1 MTTMTDPATRPSEV
15 RVHPL
20 RWLGQRDRGFAALR
34 RATRAAIIMPA
45 MFALGD
51 KVIGNPQVA
60 TFAAFGSFAMLL
72 LVDFGGSM
80 AERLQAEAALA
91 VTGGV
96 FVCLATLASQTVWLA
111 AVAMAV
117 AGFGV
122 IFAGVVSSVL
132 AGATT
137 ALLLAF
143 ILPVSLAAPASA
155 VPDRLAGWG
164 MAAGVALVATALLW
178 PAPVRDRLRDAA
190 AAACRALAARLRA
203 GVAYHLSRMAGQ
215 FAPDRDHAA
224 AQADQ
229 AVEALRSAFLATPY
243 RPTGL
248 STPARTTVRLVDELI
263 WLNSIVIQPGLHRGG
278 VHRAALVVREAAA
291 AVLGRAADLLE
302 TRGGSSDEL
311 GAALTELAA
320 AHAKMQE
327 GVTAGLPVWSLRP
340 ASDPAV
346 AGPLVGPGPSVGD
359 PAAGGEP
366 VSEFITSLDPAF
378 RAEELS
384 YAVSLIARTAGLTAA
399 AERRSWRDR
408 WLGRQPEGVPGTLSA
423 ARERI
428 TSYLE
433 PHSVWLH
440 NSLRGAAGLGLAVLA
455 ARLAGVQH
463 SFWVVLGALSVLRSN
478 ALNTGQD
485 AVRAMLGTVAGFI
498 VGAAL
503 LVGIG
508 TNTTLLWFLLPLAV
522 FLAGVAPAC
531 ISFAGGQAAF
541 TLTVVILFSI
551 LQPTGWRVGLVRIE
565 DVAIGVGVS
574 LAVGVLFW
582 PRGAAP
588 ALRQALA
595 QAYADGAGYL
605 ASTVRS
611 GMSSGDPGIPAL
623 PAVAGDAARAAAASR
638 RLDDAF
644 RTYLA
649 ERGAKRLPLADV
661 AGLVTG
667 VAGLRLEA
675 DAVLDLWR
683 ADDGRA
689 GGDVAAARQEILG
702 IADRVT
708 GWYDGLAT
716 TLITGGELPQPLAA
730 DKAADGRLIRAVRR
744 DLLDNDGRATAT
756 AVRIIWTGDHL
767 DVICRQQA
775 AIISPARDA
784 HADTRHPRPRAQAGA
799 ERDPA
804 KDEHEESTEND
815 AEQHRRADPPRLRRM
830 APGRQGPGRR
840 GHGRPLRARW
850 GARDPGRAG
859 PVA

>member
-1 MTTMTDPATRPSEV
+1 MPDMRPPHL
-15 RVHPL
+15 RPL

-34 RATRAAIIMPA
+34 RATRTAIVMPA

-72 LVDFGGSM
+72 LVDFGGPM
-80 AERLQAEAALA
+80 AERLQAQAALA

-96 FVCLATLASQTVWLA
+96 FVCLATLASQTAWLA

-117 AGFGV
+117 VGFGV

-137 ALLLAF
+137 SLLLAF

-164 MAAGVALVATALLW
+164 MAGGVALVATALLW
-178 PAPVRDRLRDAA
+178 PAPARDRLRGAA

-203 GVAYHLSRMAGQ
+203 GVAYLLSGMDEQ
-215 FAPDRDHAA
+215 FALDRDHAV

-263 WLNSIVIQPGLHRGG
+263 WLNSIVIQPGLHRDG
-278 VHRAALVVREAAA
+278 VNRAALRVKEAAA
-291 AVLGRAADLLE
+291 AVLGRAADLLDS
-302 TRGGSSDEL
+302 RGGSSEEL
-311 GAALTELAA
+311 DAALAELAA

-327 GVTAGLPVWSLRP
+327 GVTADLPVRSLRP
-340 ASDPAV
+340 AS
-346 AGPLVGPGPSVGD
+346 D

-384 YAVSLIARTAGLTAA
+384 YAVSLIARNVELTAA
-399 AERRSWRDR
+399 AERRSWRER

-455 ARLAGVQH
+455 ARLTGVQH

-485 AVRAMLGTVAGFI
+485 AVRAVLGTVAGFI

-503 LVGIG
+503 LIGIG

-522 FLAGVAPAC
+522 FLAGVAPAV

-541 TLTVVILFSI
+541 TLTLVILFNI
-551 LQPTGWRVGLVRIE
+551 IQPTGWRVGLVRIE
-565 DVAIGVGVS
+565 DIAIGVGVS
-574 LAVGVLFW
+574 LVVGVLFW

-595 QAYADGAGYL
+595 EAYADGAGYL

-611 GMSSGDPGIPAL
+611 GTVTRRPGHARTPRSGRRRCPGRC
-623 PAVAGDAARAAAASR
+623 V
-638 RLDDAF
+638 
-644 RTYLA
+644 
-649 ERGAKRLPLADV
+649 
-661 AGLVTG
+661 
-667 VAGLRLEA
+667 
-675 DAVLDLWR
+675 
-683 ADDGRA
+683 
-689 GGDVAAARQEILG
+689 
-702 IADRVT
+702 IA
-708 GWYDGLAT
+708 
-716 TLITGGELPQPLAA
+716 
-730 DKAADGRLIRAVRR
+730 
-744 DLLDNDGRATAT
+744 
-756 AVRIIWTGDHL
+756 
-767 DVICRQQA
+767 
-775 AIISPARDA
+775 PAR
-784 HADTRHPRPRAQAGA
+784 
-799 ERDPA
+799 
-804 KDEHEESTEND
+804 
-815 AEQHRRADPPRLRRM
+815 
-830 APGRQGPGRR
+830 
-840 GHGRPLRARW
+840 
-850 GARDPGRAG
+850 
-859 PVA
+859 

>member
-1 MTTMTDPATRPSEV
+1 MPEMRLAYL
-15 RVHPL
+15 HPL

-51 KVIGNPQVA
+51 KVIGNPQLA

-72 LVDFGGSM
+72 LVDFGGPM
-80 AERLQAEAALA
+80 AERLQAQAALA
-91 VTGGV
+91 VTGGL
-96 FVCLATLASQTVWLA
+96 FVCLATLASQTAWLA

-155 VPDRLAGWG
+155 VPGRLAGWG
-164 MAAGVALVATALLW
+164 MAAGAALVATALLW
-178 PAPVRDRLRDAA
+178 PAPARDRLRGAA
-190 AAACRALAARLRA
+190 AAACWALAALLHA
-203 GVAYHLSRMAGQ
+203 GVAFHLSGMDGQ
-215 FAPDRDHAA
+215 FALDRDHAV

-229 AVEALRSAFLATPY
+229 AVEALRTAFLATPY

-263 WLNSIVIQPGLHRGG
+263 WLNSIVIQPGLHRDG
-278 VHRAALVVREAAA
+278 VHRAALRVRQAAA
-291 AVLGRAADLLE
+291 AVLDRAAELLGS
-302 TRGGSSDEL
+302 RGGSSDEL
-311 GAALTELAA
+311 DAALTELAA

-327 GVTAGLPVWSLRP
+327 GVTAGLPDRSIRP
-340 ASDPAV
+340 ARDPAV
-346 AGPLVGPGPSVGD
+346 AGPLAEPEPPASD
-359 PAAGGEP
+359 PAPGGEL
-366 VSEFITSLDPAF
+366 VGEFITSLDPAF

-384 YAVSLIARTAGLTAA
+384 YAVSLIARNVGLTAA
-399 AERRSWRDR
+399 AERRSWRER

-455 ARLAGVQH
+455 ARLTGVQH
-463 SFWVVLGALSVLRSN
+463 AFWLVLGALSVLRSN
-478 ALNTGQD
+478 ALNTGQE
-485 AVRAMLGTVAGFI
+485 AVRAMAGTVAGFI

-522 FLAGVAPAC
+522 FLAGVAPAV

-541 TLTVVILFSI
+541 TLTVVILFNI
-551 LQPTGWRVGLVRIE
+551 IQPAGWRVGLVRIE
-565 DVAIGVGVS
+565 DVALGVGVS
-574 LAVGVLFW
+574 LVVGVLFW

-595 QAYADGAGYL
+595 EAYADGAGYL
-605 ASTVRS
+605 ADTVRS
-611 GMSSGDPGIPAL
+611 GMSRSDPAAPAVPAL
-623 PAVAGDAARAAAASR
+623 AGDAARAAAASR

-644 RTYLA
+644 RTFLA

-667 VAGLRLEA
+667 VVGLRLEA

-683 ADDGRA
+683 GEDGPS

-702 IADRVT
+702 TADRASRV
-708 GWYDGLAT
+708 GT
-716 TLITGGELPQPLAA
+716 T
-730 DKAADGRLIRAVRR
+730 V
-744 DLLDNDGRATAT
+744 
-756 AVRIIWTGDHL
+756 
-767 DVICRQQA
+767 
-775 AIISPARDA
+775 S
-784 HADTRHPRPRAQAGA
+784 RP
-799 ERDPA
+799 
-804 KDEHEESTEND
+804 S
-815 AEQHRRADPPRLRRM
+815 
-830 APGRQGPGRR
+830 
-840 GHGRPLRARW
+840 
-850 GARDPGRAG
+850 
-859 PVA
+859 

>member
-1 MTTMTDPATRPSEV
+1 MPDMRPPHL
-15 RVHPL
+15 RPL

-34 RATRAAIIMPA
+34 RATRTAIIMPA

-72 LVDFGGSM
+72 LVDFGGPM
-80 AERLQAEAALA
+80 TERLQAQAALA

-96 FVCLATLASQTVWLA
+96 FVCLATLASQAAWLA
-111 AVAMAV
+111 AVAMTV

-155 VPDRLAGWG
+155 VPGRLAGWG
-164 MAAGVALVATALLW
+164 MAAGAALVATALLW
-178 PAPVRDRLRDAA
+178 PAPARDRLRGAA

-203 GVAYHLSRMAGQ
+203 GVAYLLSGMDEQSAL
-215 FAPDRDHAA
+215 DRDHAA

-263 WLNSIVIQPGLHRGG
+263 WLNSIVIQPGLHRDG
-278 VHRAALVVREAAA
+278 VNRAALRVKEAAG
-291 AVLGRAADLLE
+291 AVLDRASDLLDS
-302 TRGGSSDEL
+302 RGGSSDEL
-311 GAALTELAA
+311 DAALTELAA
-320 AHAKMQE
+320 AHAKLQE
-327 GVTAGLPVWSLRP
+327 GATAGLRVRSLRP
-340 ASDPAV
+340 ASE
-346 AGPLVGPGPSVGD
+346 

-366 VSEFITSLDPAF
+366 AAEFITSLDPAF

-399 AERRSWRDR
+399 AERRSWRER

-440 NSLRGAAGLGLAVLA
+440 NSVRGAAGLGLAVLA
-455 ARLAGVQH
+455 ARLTGVQH

-485 AVRAMLGTVAGFI
+485 AVRAILGTVAGFI
-498 VGAAL
+498 AGAAL
-503 LVGIG
+503 LAGIG

-541 TLTVVILFSI
+541 TLTLVILFNI
-551 LQPTGWRVGLVRIE
+551 IQPNGWRVGLVRIE
-565 DVAIGVGVS
+565 DVALGAGVS
-574 LAVGVLFW
+574 LIVGVLFW

-588 ALRQALA
+588 ALRRALA
-595 QAYADGAGYL
+595 EAYADGAGYL

-611 GMSSGDPGIPAL
+611 GMSPGDPGTSARSAL
-623 PAVAGDAARAAAASR
+623 PGDAARSAAASR

-649 ERGAKRLPLADV
+649 ERGAKPVPLADV

-683 ADDGRA
+683 GADGQA
-689 GGDVAAARQEILG
+689 GGDAAAARHEILG
-702 IADRVT
+702 TAARVT
-708 GWYDGLAT
+708 GWYDGLAST
-716 TLITGGELPQPLAA
+716 MITGGELPQPLAH
-730 DKAADGRLIRAVRR
+730 DTAADGRLVLAVRR
-744 DLLDNDGRATAT
+744 DLLDNDGTASAT
-756 AVRIIWTGDHL
+756 AVQMIWTGDHL
-767 DVICRQQA
+767 DVVRRLQA
-775 AIISPARDA
+775 AIISPARA
-784 HADTRHPRPRAQAGA
+784 TAGQIAGGRTIPPLPRRFLAL
-799 ERDPA
+799 
-804 KDEHEESTEND
+804 
-815 AEQHRRADPPRLRRM
+815 LR
-830 APGRQGPGRR
+830 
-840 GHGRPLRARW
+840 
-850 GARDPGRAG
+850 
-859 PVA
+859 

>member
-1 MTTMTDPATRPSEV
+1 MECLDVEGGLLHMPEMRLAHLHPV
-15 RVHPL
+15 R
-20 RWLGQRDRGFAALR
+20 WFGQRDRGFAALR
-34 RATRAAIIMPA
+34 RAARTAIIMPA
-45 MFALGD
+45 MFAIGD
-51 KVIGNPQVA
+51 KVIGNPQIA

-72 LVDFGGSM
+72 LVDFGGPM

-96 FVCLATLASQTVWLA
+96 FVCLATLASQTAWLA

-117 AGFGV
+117 VGFCV

-164 MAAGVALVATALLW
+164 MAAGAALLATALLW
-178 PAPVRDRLRDAA
+178 PAPERDRLRGAA
-190 AAACRALAARLRA
+190 AAACRALGVRLRA
-203 GVAYHLSRMAGQ
+203 GVAYLLSGMDEQSTR
-215 FAPDRDHAA
+215 DRDHAA

-229 AVEALRSAFLATPY
+229 AVEALRTAFLATPY

-263 WLNSIVIQPGLHRGG
+263 WLNSIVIQPGLHRDG
-278 VHRAALVVREAAA
+278 VNRAALRVKEAAA
-291 AVLGRAADLLE
+291 AVLDRAADLLDA
-302 TRGGSSDEL
+302 RGGSSDEL
-311 GAALTELAA
+311 DAALTELAA

-327 GVTAGLPVWSLRP
+327 GVTADLPVRSPGP
-340 ASDPAV
+340 ASDPA
-346 AGPLVGPGPSVGD
+346 P
-359 PAAGGEP
+359 GGER

-384 YAVSLIARTAGLTAA
+384 FAVSLIARNAGLTAA

-408 WLGRQPEGVPGTLSA
+408 WLGRQPAGVPGTLSA

-455 ARLAGVQH
+455 ARLTGVQH
-463 SFWVVLGALSVLRSN
+463 SFWVVLGALSVLRST

-485 AVRAMLGTVAGFI
+485 AVRALLGTVAGFI

-503 LVGIG
+503 LVAIG
-508 TNTTLLWFLLPLAV
+508 TNTALLWFLLPLAV
-522 FLAGVAPAC
+522 FFAGVAPAV

-541 TLTVVILFSI
+541 TIILVILFNLI
-551 LQPTGWRVGLVRIE
+551 QPTGWRVGLVRIE
-565 DVAIGVGVS
+565 DVAIGAGVS
-574 LAVGVLFW
+574 LVVGVLFW

-588 ALRQALA
+588 ALRRALA
-595 QAYADGAGYL
+595 QGYADGAGYL

-611 GMSSGDPGIPAL
+611 GVSRGDPGAPAPPAL
-623 PAVAGDAARAAAASR
+623 ADDAARAAAASR

-649 ERGAKRLPLADV
+649 ERGTKRFPLADV

-683 ADDGRA
+683 GDDGQA
-689 GGDVAAARQEILG
+689 GDNMAAARREILG
-702 IADRVT
+702 AADRVT
-708 GWYDGLAT
+708 TWYDDLAAT
-716 TLITGGELPQPLAA
+716 MISGGEVPQPLAH
-730 DKAADGRLIRAVRR
+730 DQVADGRLVQAVRH
-744 DLLDNDGRATAT
+744 DLLGNDGTASTT
-756 AVRIIWTGDHL
+756 AVRMIWTDDHL
-767 DVICRQQA
+767 DVVRRLQA
-775 AIISPARDA
+775 AIISPARA
-784 HADTRHPRPRAQAGA
+784 TAAQA
-799 ERDPA
+799 
-804 KDEHEESTEND
+804 
-815 AEQHRRADPPRLRRM
+815 ADSRIIPPLRR
-830 APGRQGPGRR
+830 GFRTL
-840 GHGRPLRARW
+840 LR
-850 GARDPGRAG
+850 
-859 PVA
+859 

>member
-1 MTTMTDPATRPSEV
+1 MEGGLSHMPDMWLA
-15 RVHPL
+15 RVHPV

-51 KVIGNPQVA
+51 KVIGNPQLA

-80 AERLQAEAALA
+80 AERFQAQAALA

-117 AGFGV
+117 VGFCV

-155 VPDRLAGWG
+155 VPDRLAGWA
-164 MAAGVALVATALLW
+164 MAGGVALVATTLLW
-178 PAPVRDRLRDAA
+178 PAPARDRLRGPA

-203 GVAYHLSRMAGQ
+203 GIAYMLSGMDEQ
-215 FAPDRDHAA
+215 FALDRDHAA
-224 AQADQ
+224 AEAAQ

-248 STPARTTVRLVDELI
+248 STPARTTVRLVDQLS
-263 WLNSIVIQPGLHRGG
+263 WLNSIVIRPGLHRDGG
-278 VHRAALVVREAAA
+278 SREALRVKEAAA
-291 AVLGRAADLLE
+291 AVLDRAADLLDS
-302 TRGGSSDEL
+302 RGGSSDEL
-311 GAALTELAA
+311 DAALTELAA
-320 AHAKMQE
+320 AHAKME
-327 GVTAGLPVWSLRP
+327 ESVMVDLPVWSRPP
-340 ASDPAV
+340 ASDPA
-346 AGPLVGPGPSVGD
+346 AGEE
-359 PAAGGEP
+359 PA
-366 VSEFITSLDPAF
+366 SEFITSLDPAF
-378 RAEELS
+378 RAQELS
-384 YAVSLIARTAGLTAA
+384 YAVSLIARNVELTAA
-399 AERRSWRDR
+399 AERRSWQER

-423 ARERI
+423 ARERV

-455 ARLAGVQH
+455 ARLTGVQH
-463 SFWVVLGALSVLRSN
+463 AFWVVLGALSVLRSN
-478 ALNTGQD
+478 ALSTGQD
-485 AVRAMLGTVAGFI
+485 AVRAMLGTVAGFVI
-498 VGAAL
+498 GAAL
-503 LVGIG
+503 LVAIG
-508 TNTTLLWFLLPLAV
+508 TSTTLLWFLLPLAV
-522 FLAGVAPAC
+522 FLAGVAPAV

-541 TLTVVILFSI
+541 TLTLVILFNI
-551 LQPTGWRVGLVRIE
+551 IQPTGWRIGLVRIE
-565 DVAIGVGVS
+565 DIAIGVGVS
-574 LAVGVLFW
+574 LVVGILFW

-595 QAYADGAGYL
+595 AAYADGAGYL
-605 ASTVRS
+605 ASTVRF
-611 GMSSGDPGIPAL
+611 GMSRGDAGAPAL
-623 PAVAGDAARAAAASR
+623 PAVGDATRAAAASR

-649 ERGAKRLPLADV
+649 ERGTKQLPLADV

-667 VAGLRLEA
+667 ALGLRLEA

-683 ADDGRA
+683 GDDGQA
-689 GGDVAAARQEILG
+689 GGDVAAAQHEILG
-702 IADRVT
+702 TAERVT
-708 GWYDGLAT
+708 GWYDDLAT
-716 TLITGGELPQPLAA
+716 VVITGGELPRPIGQDEAA
-730 DKAADGRLIRAVRR
+730 DSRLVRAVRR
-744 DLLDNDGRATAT
+744 DLLGNDGRASAT

-767 DVICRQQA
+767 DVVRRLQA
-775 AIISPARDA
+775 AIISPARA
-784 HADTRHPRPRAQAGA
+784 TAGP
-799 ERDPA
+799 PA
-804 KDEHEESTEND
+804 GG
-815 AEQHRRADPPRLRRM
+815 RVIPPPPRRFLALRR
-830 APGRQGPGRR
+830 
-840 GHGRPLRARW
+840 
-850 GARDPGRAG
+850 
-859 PVA
+859 

>member
-1 MTTMTDPATRPSEV
+1 MPDMRP
-15 RVHPL
+15 VHFNPL

-34 RATRAAIIMPA
+34 RATRTAIIMPA

-51 KVIGNPQVA
+51 KVIGNPQLA

-72 LVDFGGSM
+72 LVDFGGPM
-80 AERLQAEAALA
+80 AERLQAQAALV

-96 FVCLATLASQTVWLA
+96 FVCLATLASQTAWLA

-155 VPDRLAGWG
+155 VPARLAGWA
-164 MAAGVALVATALLW
+164 MAGGVALVATALLW
-178 PAPVRDRLRDAA
+178 PAPARDRLRGAA
-190 AAACRALAARLRA
+190 SAACRALAARLRA
-203 GVAYHLSRMAGQ
+203 AVAYLLSGMDEQ
-215 FAPDRDHAA
+215 FALDRDHAA
-224 AQADQ
+224 AQSGQ
-229 AVEALRSAFLATPY
+229 AVDALRSAFLAMPY

-248 STPARTTVRLVDELI
+248 STPARTTVRLVDELS
-263 WLNSIVIQPGLHRGG
+263 WLNSIVIQPGLHRPGG
-278 VHRAALVVREAAA
+278 NRAALRVKEAAA
-291 AVLGRAADLLE
+291 AVLDRAADLLDC
-302 TRGGSSDEL
+302 RGGSSDEL
-311 GAALTELAA
+311 DAALTELAD

-327 GVTAGLPVWSLRP
+327 GVTADLPVQP
-340 ASDPAV
+340 PSDPAT
-346 AGPLVGPGPSVGD
+346 
-359 PAAGGEP
+359 GGEP
-366 VSEFITSLDPAF
+366 VSEFLTSLDPAF

-384 YAVSLIARTAGLTAA
+384 YAVSLIARNTELTAA
-399 AERRSWRDR
+399 AERRSWQER

-455 ARLAGVQH
+455 ARLTGVQH

-522 FLAGVAPAC
+522 FLAGVAPAV

-541 TLTVVILFSI
+541 TLTLVILFNI
-551 LQPTGWRVGLVRIE
+551 IQPTGWRVGLVRIE
-565 DVAIGVGVS
+565 DIAIGVGVS
-574 LAVGVLFW
+574 LIVGVLFW

-595 QAYADGAGYL
+595 EAYAAAAGYL
-605 ASTVRS
+605 AGTVRF
-611 GMSSGDPGIPAL
+611 GMSRGDPSMPTLAAPAEE
-623 PAVAGDAARAAAASR
+623 AARAAAASR

-649 ERGAKRLPLADV
+649 ERGTKRLPLADV

-683 ADDGRA
+683 AADGQA
-689 GGDVAAARQEILG
+689 DGDVAAASREILG
-702 IADRVT
+702 TADRVT

-716 TLITGGELPQPLAA
+716 TMITGGELPQPLAH
-730 DKAADGRLIRAVRR
+730 DKAADSRLIRAVRR
-744 DLLDNDGRATAT
+744 DLQANDGKASAT
-756 AVRIIWTGDHL
+756 AVRMIWTGDYL
-767 DVICRQQA
+767 DVARRLQA
-775 AIISPARDA
+775 AIISPA
-784 HADTRHPRPRAQAGA
+784 
-799 ERDPA
+799 PA
-804 KDEHEESTEND
+804 ATPS
-815 AEQHRRADPPRLRRM
+815 ASGRIVPPPPRRFLALFR
-830 APGRQGPGRR
+830 
-840 GHGRPLRARW
+840 
-850 GARDPGRAG
+850 
-859 PVA
+859 

>member
-1 MTTMTDPATRPSEV
+1 MTTTTNSAVRPSEV
-15 RVHPL
+15 HVHPL
-20 RWLGQRDRGFAALR
+20 RWLGQRDRGFVALR

-51 KVIGNPQVA
+51 KVIGNPQLA

-72 LVDFGGSM
+72 LADFGGPM

-96 FVCLATLASQTVWLA
+96 FVCLATLASRTAWLA

-155 VPDRLAGWG
+155 VPDRLAGWA
-164 MAAGVALVATALLW
+164 MAGGVALVAIVLLW
-178 PAPVRDRLRDAA
+178 PAPARDRLRGAA

-203 GVAYHLSRMAGQ
+203 GVAYLLSGMDGQ
-215 FAPDRDHAA
+215 FALDRDHAA
-224 AQADQ
+224 AQSDQ
-229 AVEALRSAFLATPY
+229 AVEALRSTFLATPY

-248 STPARTTVRLVDELI
+248 STPARTTVRLVDELA
-263 WLNSIVIQPGLHRGG
+263 WLNSIVIQPGLHRDG
-278 VHRAALVVREAAA
+278 VNRAALRVKEASA
-291 AVLGRAADLLE
+291 AVLDHAADLLGS
-302 TRGGSSDEL
+302 RGGSSDEL
-311 GAALTELAA
+311 GAGLTELAA

-327 GVTAGLPVWSLRP
+327 GVTAGLPARSLRL

-346 AGPLVGPGPSVGD
+346 ASPPAGPEPSVSD
-359 PAAGGEP
+359 PAAGGGP

-384 YAVSLIARTAGLTAA
+384 YAVSLIARTVELTAA
-399 AERRSWRDR
+399 AERRSWRER

-455 ARLAGVQH
+455 ARLTGVQH
-463 SFWVVLGALSVLRSN
+463 AFWVVLGALSVLRSN

-485 AVRAMLGTVAGFI
+485 AVRAILGTVAGFI

-503 LVGIG
+503 LAGIG
-508 TNTTLLWFLLPLAV
+508 TNTTVLWFLLPLAV
-522 FLAGVAPAC
+522 FLAGVAPAV

-541 TLTVVILFSI
+541 TLTVVILFNI

-565 DVAIGVGVS
+565 DVALGVGVS
-574 LAVGVLFW
+574 LVVGVLFW

-611 GMSSGDPGIPAL
+611 GISRGDPSTPAL
-623 PAVAGDAARAAAASR
+623 PALASDAARAAAASR

-649 ERGAKRLPLADV
+649 ERGAKRFPLADA

-675 DAVLDLWR
+675 DAILDLWR
-683 ADDGRA
+683 GDDGQA
-689 GGDVAAARQEILG
+689 GGDVAAARHEILG
-702 IADRVT
+702 TAARVT
-708 GWYDGLAT
+708 GWYDGLAST
-716 TLITGGELPQPLAA
+716 MITGGELPQPLAH
-730 DKAADGRLIRAVRR
+730 DQAADGRLVRAVRR
-744 DLLDNDGRATAT
+744 DLLGNDGRASAT
-756 AVRIIWTGDHL
+756 AVRMIWTGDHL
-767 DVICRQQA
+767 DVICRLQA
-775 AIISPARDA
+775 TIISPARA
-784 HADTRHPRPRAQAGA
+784 TAGQPAGGRIIPPLPRRFLAL
-799 ERDPA
+799 
-804 KDEHEESTEND
+804 
-815 AEQHRRADPPRLRRM
+815 LR
-830 APGRQGPGRR
+830 
-840 GHGRPLRARW
+840 
-850 GARDPGRAG
+850 
-859 PVA
+859 

>member
-1 MTTMTDPATRPSEV
+1 MPDTRPP
-15 RVHPL
+15 HLHLL
-20 RWLGQRDRGFAALR
+20 RWLSQRDRGFAALR
-34 RATRAAIIMPA
+34 RATRTAIIMPA
-45 MFALGD
+45 LFALGD
-51 KVIGNPQVA
+51 KVIGNPQLA

-72 LVDFGGSM
+72 LVDFGGPM
-80 AERLQAEAALA
+80 AERLQAQAALA

-96 FVCLATLASQTVWLA
+96 FVCLATLVSQTAWLA

-117 AGFGV
+117 VGFGV

-143 ILPVSLAAPASA
+143 ILPVSLAAPMSA
-155 VPDRLAGWG
+155 IPDRLAGWG
-164 MAAGVALVATALLW
+164 MAGVVALVATAFLW
-178 PAPVRDRLRDAA
+178 PAPARDRLRGAA

-203 GVAYHLSRMAGQ
+203 GIAYLLSGMDEQ
-215 FAPDRDHAA
+215 FALDRDHAV
-224 AQADQ
+224 AQADR
-229 AVEALRSAFLATPY
+229 AVGALRSAFLATPY
-243 RPTGL
+243 RPTAL
-248 STPARTTVRLVDELI
+248 STPARTTVRLVDQLI
-263 WLNSIVIQPGLHRGG
+263 WLNSIVIQPGLHRDG
-278 VHRAALVVREAAA
+278 VNRAALRVKEAAA
-291 AVLGRAADLLE
+291 AVLDRAADLLDA
-302 TRGGSSDEL
+302 RGGSSDEL
-311 GAALTELAA
+311 DAALTELAA

-327 GVTAGLPVWSLRP
+327 GVTADLPVRSLRP
-340 ASDPAV
+340 AS
-346 AGPLVGPGPSVGD
+346 D

-384 YAVSLIARTAGLTAA
+384 YAVSLIARNVELTAA
-399 AERRSWRDR
+399 AERRSWRER

-440 NSLRGAAGLGLAVLA
+440 NSLRGAAGLGLAVLI
-455 ARLAGVQH
+455 ARLTGVQH

-485 AVRAMLGTVAGFI
+485 AVRAMAGTVAGFI
-498 VGAAL
+498 IGAAL

-522 FLAGVAPAC
+522 FLAGVAPAV

-541 TLTVVILFSI
+541 TLTLVILFNI
-551 LQPTGWRVGLVRIE
+551 IQPTGWRVGLVRIE
-565 DVAIGVGVS
+565 DIAIGVGVS
-574 LAVGVLFW
+574 LVVGVLFW

-588 ALRQALA
+588 ALRRALA
-595 QAYADGAGYL
+595 EAYADGAGYL

-611 GMSSGDPGIPAL
+611 GTSRGDPSAPAL
-623 PAVAGDAARAAAASR
+623 PALASDAARAAAASR

-644 RTYLA
+644 RTFLA
-649 ERGAKRLPLADV
+649 ERGAKRLPLADM

-683 ADDGRA
+683 GDAGQT
-689 GGDVAAARQEILG
+689 GGDVAAARHEILG
-702 IADRVT
+702 TADRVT

-716 TLITGGELPQPLAA
+716 TLITGGQLPQPLAH
-730 DKAADGRLIRAVRR
+730 DTAADGRLVRAVRR
-744 DLLDNDGRATAT
+744 DLLGDDGRASAT
-756 AVRIIWTGDHL
+756 AVRMIWTSDHL
-767 DVICRQQA
+767 DVIRRLQA
-775 AIISPARDA
+775 AIISPARA
-784 HADTRHPRPRAQAGA
+784 TAGQ
-799 ERDPA
+799 PA
-804 KDEHEESTEND
+804 G
-815 AEQHRRADPPRLRRM
+815 
-830 APGRQGPGRR
+830 GRII
-840 GHGRPLRARW
+840 RPLPRRFLALLR
-850 GARDPGRAG
+850 
-859 PVA
+859 

>member
-1 MTTMTDPATRPSEV
+1 MPETRLAHL
-15 RVHPL
+15 HPL

-51 KVIGNPQVA
+51 KVIGNPQLA

-72 LVDFGGSM
+72 LVDFGGPM

-96 FVCLATLASQTVWLA
+96 FICLATLASRTAWLA
-111 AVAMAV
+111 AAAMAV

-155 VPDRLAGWG
+155 VPGRLARWG
-164 MAAGVALVATALLW
+164 MAGGVAMVATALLW
-178 PAPVRDRLRDAA
+178 PAPARDRLRGTAV
-190 AAACRALAARLRA
+190 AACRALAARLRA
-203 GVAYHLSRMAGQ
+203 GFAYLLSGMDGQ
-215 FAPDRDHAA
+215 FALDRDHAA

-263 WLNSIVIQPGLHRGG
+263 WLNSIVIQPGLHRDG
-278 VHRAALVVREAAA
+278 VNRAALRVKEASA
-291 AVLGRAADLLE
+291 AVLDRAADLLDSS
-302 TRGGSSDEL
+302 GGSSDEL

-320 AHAKMQE
+320 AHAKMQA
-327 GVTAGLPVWSLRP
+327 GVTVGLPARSLRP
-340 ASDPAV
+340 ASDSAA
-346 AGPLVGPGPSVGD
+346 AGPLVEPELTFSD
-359 PAAGGEP
+359 PAAGGP
-366 VSEFITSLDPAF
+366 VSEFISSLDPAF

-384 YAVSLIARTAGLTAA
+384 YAVSIIARNVELTAA
-399 AERRSWRDR
+399 AERRSWRER

-455 ARLAGVQH
+455 ARLTGVQH

-522 FLAGVAPAC
+522 FLAGVAPAV

-565 DVAIGVGVS
+565 DVALGVS
-574 LAVGVLFW
+574 VSLVVGVLFW

-611 GMSSGDPGIPAL
+611 GTSRGDPSTPAPAL
-623 PAVAGDAARAAAASR
+623 ASDAARAAAASR

-649 ERGAKRLPLADV
+649 ERGCETVPAR
-661 AGLVTG
+661 
-667 VAGLRLEA
+667 RC
-675 DAVLDLWR
+675 
-683 ADDGRA
+683 GRA
-689 GGDVAAARQEILG
+689 GHR
-702 IADRVT
+702 
-708 GWYDGLAT
+708 
-716 TLITGGELPQPLAA
+716 
-730 DKAADGRLIRAVRR
+730 GRR
-744 DLLDNDGRATAT
+744 T
-756 AVRIIWTGDHL
+756 
-767 DVICRQQA
+767 
-775 AIISPARDA
+775 
-784 HADTRHPRPRAQAGA
+784 
-799 ERDPA
+799 
-804 KDEHEESTEND
+804 
-815 AEQHRRADPPRLRRM
+815 
-830 APGRQGPGRR
+830 APGG
-840 GHGRPLRARW
+840 
-850 GARDPGRAG
+850 
-859 PVA
+859 